1 MDIKP
6 FRIPSQLVILML
18 VSTSILTSCSK
29 SEPVSNSGL
38 TPAQIRK
45 NQALYQECIHTAL
58 NNTGTDE
65 EQEYM
70 LGLCSMIE
78 LG

>member
-29 SEPVSNSGL
+29 SEPVSDSGL
-38 TPAQIRK
+38 TPAEIRQ
-45 NQALYQECIHTAL
+45 NQALYQECVHTAL

-65 EQEYM
+65 EHKYL